1 MLVYNFIAEPRI
13 SCHVNLRENEAQT
26 LSVRRTEYH
35 SPWYSNQTDQV
46 ANATVL
52 AADDFLRRDSC
63 RRRRDLCPS

>member
-35 SPWYSNQTDQV
+35 SPWYNNQMDQV
-46 ANATVL
+46 ASACHV
-52 AADDFLRRDSC
+52 AVDKSGR
-63 RRRRDLCPS
+63 